1 MSLPHWIKWNKVK
14 GKYVINNDMECFEQ
28 KIRITKKDY
37 RITGNILKEWLEEE
51 DEQGEKIN
59 AGVDKN
65 LNGRITILSEY
76 FLDKGME

>member
-1 MSLPHWIKWNKVK
+1 
-14 GKYVINNDMECFEQ
+14 MECFEQ